1 MQEYLRPGFVREHR
15 EREIAKLDAI
25 LQALNNCYRALGTIR
40 GGEAVYLATQDI
52 ASAYEQVAAL
62 RKEKGQT
69 SAEPPPADVLDV
81 ALADDGDEEDW
92 KDE

>member
-1 MQEYLRPGFVREHR
+1 VQGYLRPGFVQEHR

-40 GGEAVYLATQDI
+40 GGEAVHLAAQDI

-62 RKEKGQT
+62 RKEKSRA
-69 SAEPPPADVLDV
+69 SAEAPADVLDV
-81 ALADDGDEEDW
+81 ALADEVDEEDW
-92 KDE
+92 KDA